1 MWNLNLYLT
10 ISTPAEQQTKVKRE
24 NRLQKWT
31 TYRNDETMQSMEQN
45 ADHKIQQKWSDNRAS
60 Y

>member
-1 MWNLNLYLT
+1 M
-10 ISTPAEQQTKVKRE
+10 STPAEQQTKVKRE
-24 NRLQKWT
+24 KRLQKWT